1 MEGDVAPSVY
11 VKELRA
17 HRFER
22 FAAHEQVLGVAA
34 FAERVHRRMLH
45 QQDRARLFR
54 GRRCAL
60 RRCRPVRFSGCQGVE
75 QGLLQIPAGF
85 VVHLSEVPAVNVHRC
100 KLLTLFRASSAKY
113 DERTSGALA
122 Q

>member
-1 MEGDVAPSVY
+1 MAALAEGID
-11 VKELRA
+11 
-17 HRFER
+17 
-22 FAAHEQVLGVAA
+22 
-34 FAERVHRRMLH
+34 RRMLH
-45 QQDRARLFR
+45 QEQIAR
-54 GRRCAL
+54 AL
-60 RRCRPVRFSGCQGVE
+60 RRGSLGPQEGVE
-75 QGLLQIPAGF
+75 KPLLVLPAGF